1 MSELITN
8 LEPFAVRP
16 KEGARLAGCS
26 LSLFYR
32 RLSEGVYETFLDGFN
47 RLVTVESIKA
57 HQKKQ
62 LAVARVHQPAGR
74 QSAVPAKLK
83 PKTKVW

>member
-1 MSELITN
+1 MSAPITN

-57 HQKKQ
+57 HQKKA
-62 LAVARVHQPAGR
+62 LEAARGTPTSR
-74 QSAVPAKLK
+74 PSKRRPRKID
-83 PKTKVW
+83 KTK

>member
-57 HQKKQ
+57 T
-62 LAVARVHQPAGR
+62 
-74 QSAVPAKLK
+74 SE
-83 PKTKVW
+83 KTISGGSRTPTSRPSKRRPRKVET